1 MGMDNAPTIQPDNP
15 EAIVKS
21 IVEQNWDSKKS
32 RYIGYRASGFT
43 IREAASLIK
52 VGQRTVVR
60 WRQEDS
66 VFASMEEQLPEL
78 RKRLGLEYANME
90 FLRNYRLLLEKDYNI
105 IMKSMELKGEEALPV
120 QDHQYL
126 LKARGHY
133 TPQQLECLKGMIGD
147 EAGRPL
153 DFTKFILSISRTR
166 EEVRIETSKEQEK
179 DSIIPT
185 EHQQSPRE

>member
-1 MGMDNAPTIQPDNP
+1 MENSPQVQPDNP

-52 VGQRTVVR
+52 VNQRTIMR
-60 WRQEDS
+60 WRQEDPT
-66 VFASMEEQLPEL
+66 FANMENQLPEL

-90 FLRNYRLLLEKDYNI
+90 FLRNYRMLLEKDYNI
-105 IMKSMELKGEEALPV
+105 IMKSMELKDGEALPV

-166 EEVRIETSKEQEK
+166 EEVRIETSKEQDK
-179 DSIIPT
+179 DSI
-185 EHQQSPRE
+185 ESAEYHESPRE

>member
-1 MGMDNAPTIQPDNP
+1 MGTESLPQIQPDNP

-43 IREAASLIK
+43 IREAASLIG
-52 VGQRTVVR
+52 VNQRTIVR

-66 VFASMEEQLPEL
+66 VFANMEEQLPEL

-90 FLRNYRLLLEKDYNI
+90 FLRNYRLILEKDYNI
-105 IMKSMELKGEEALPV
+105 IMKSMKDDALPV
-120 QDHQYL
+120 QEHQYL
-126 LKARGHY
+126 LKARSHY

-166 EEVRIETSKEQEK
+166 EEVRVEATKKQDK
-179 DSIIPT
+179 DSLIKA
-185 EHQQSPRE
+185 EYQQSPGE